1 MSPLMLQVLEDKQLR
16 RKTLAALPFPDKVRI
31 VQRMRD
37 DLVALRRSSVVRRLS
52 DPVDRS
58 QAR

>member
-1 MSPLMLQVLEDKQLR
+1 MLQVLEDKQLR